1 MVFKDANEAAYR
13 WEVKPKFFTR
23 TETRVLTIIKQA
35 HNVINNKEHSLAY
48 KVGYL
53 EEAIN
58 SIKHSIEFP
67 ECY

>member
-1 MVFKDANEAAYR
+1 MVFKDANEAAVR

-53 EEAIN
+53 EETLN

>member
-1 MVFKDANEAAYR
+1 MVFKDADEAAIR

-23 TETRVLTIIKQA
+23 TESRILTIIQQA
-35 HNVINNKEHSLAY
+35 HHVINAKEHSLSY

-53 EEAIN
+53 EGCLEN
-58 SIKHSIEFP
+58 IKHSIEFP